1 MIFQLFSNASVEAL
15 DALYGEFSASRA
27 GIGLSLPRGWLPR
40 GCAAWFAWNGGN
52 GLGPWGSLRF
62 MGIELDRM
70 G

>member
-1 MIFQLFSNASVEAL
+1 MIFQPFSNASVEAL
-15 DALYGEFSASRA
+15 DALYGEFSAGRA

-52 GLGPWGSLRF
+52 EWVGA
-62 MGIELDRM
+62 MGKSPFYGDRI